1 MVNHKRYITRKRA
14 RIEGICGKVNIPYG
28 TALETKDGYL
38 LYEGSRLCVVTSQNA
53 YDYFSQDDDGHGL
66 ERGGLVAAI
75 LARLE
80 KRDADHQRR
89 WDKVWENPFC
99 LRYKRPDCEDFFIWG
114 YDFYNAPIDDLKAIA
129 EIVGCN
135 PSTLDR
141 ARR

>member
-1 MVNHKRYITRKRA
+1 MEYKTYVCRKRA
-14 RIEGICGKVNIPYG
+14 RFKAICGQVNIPYG
-28 TALETKDGYL
+28 TTLNGQGGFLILNDLPVCSA
-38 LYEGSRLCVVTSQNA
+38 TSQNA

-89 WDKVWENPFC
+89 WDKVWENPLC

-135 PSTLDR
+135 PSALDR

>member
-28 TALETKDGYL
+28 TALETEDGYL

-89 WDKVWENPFC
+89 WDKVWESPLC

-129 EIVGCN
+129 EN
-135 PSTLDR
+135 
-141 ARR
+141 RRL